1 MKINKFEDLDIWKES
16 INLTKEIYHITSEGQ
31 FNKDFSFKDQIRRA
45 IISISS
51 NIAEGFDRNN
61 NNELIRFLII
71 SKGSIG
77 EARSQFFIALEIGYI
92 SQEKFNDLNKKL
104 KNLSKKIGGF
114 INYLKQKKI
123 KGEFT
128 R

>member
-51 NIAEGFDRNN
+51 NIAEGFERNN

>member
-16 INLTKEIYHITSEGQ
+16 ISLVKEIYHITSEGQ

-51 NIAEGFDRNN
+51 NIAEGFERNN

-114 INYLKQKKI
+114 INYLKQKKE

>member
-1 MKINKFEDLDIWKES
+1 MKINNFEDLDIWKES

-51 NIAEGFDRNN
+51 NIAEGFERNN

>member
-51 NIAEGFDRNN
+51 NIAEGFERNN

-114 INYLKQKKI
+114 INYLKQKKE

>member
-1 MKINKFEDLDIWKES
+1 MRINKFEDLDIWRES
-16 INLTKEIYHITSEGQ
+16 IGFAKEIYHITSKGK

-51 NIAEGFDRNN
+51 NIAEGFERNN
-61 NNELIRFLII
+61 NNEFRRFLII

-77 EARSQFFIALEIGYI
+77 EARTQLYIALKIDYI
-92 SQEKFNDLNKKL
+92 SQEQFNDLNRKL
-104 KNLSKKIGGF
+104 QDLSKKIGGF
-114 INYLKQKKI
+114 VNYLKQKKE
-123 KGEFT
+123 KGEFV

>member
-16 INLTKEIYHITSEGQ
+16 ISLVKEIYHITSEGQ

-51 NIAEGFDRNN
+51 NIAEGFERNN